1 MVSSIAKI
9 SRPHLPKVYLRE
21 RLFAH
26 LDSVAEK
33 PLVWLTAPGGS
44 GKTTLVTSWLD
55 SRKRPSLWFQVD
67 EGDIDL
73 AAFFYY
79 LGEAAKP
86 FIPRQKKTLPL
97 LTPEYLQGLAVF
109 TRRYFEKLFSLLPPA
124 SAVVFDNY
132 QDVPDGFGFHEMMAN
147 ALESIPGGRQVI
159 IISRSEPPPQLSR
172 FLANNRLHLLSWDDV
187 RFTLPE
193 SREFLCGYAGEP
205 ISDSVLEQYHTKS
218 DGWAAGLVLLTAR
231 SRFAKDAAA
240 TAPLLTPREVFE
252 YFAHEIFIKTDQAVQ
267 EVLLQTAFLR
277 KVDPALAEQLT
288 GIGAIDQ
295 MLETLRRNNFFTQK
309 YDQDYQYHPL
319 FREFLQTLA
328 KERFSRDKITS
339 IRHRAALLLAEAG
352 QVEEAA
358 ELYLDAGDW
367 EAVTALIVARA
378 PGLVAQG
385 RRRTL
390 AGWMDRLPEE
400 IAEASPW
407 LIYWKGISLMH
418 LDPYDAR
425 NCMARAF
432 EQFKQQD
439 DLVGILNAW
448 AIISDSIMYGWG
460 ELREPWIRAFDEI
473 IAAHPVF
480 PSRELEVRCTVS
492 MFNMLMLWT
501 TLREDLPVWEAKA
514 TAIAAQCQHPLL
526 YMQVNHALMIYH
538 LWLGSFNKA
547 GLILRALGRPESAPD
562 EEPLAHL
569 LWYDCHAMYAWV
581 AADHEACFEAVRN
594 GLALSERTG
603 VHVMDPYLNKYGVS
617 AAVSLGY
624 PAFAR
629 ELIDKYATRPRLN
642 TMTRSFYYYLSS
654 LTAWGEGDTRRAIE
668 DAKQT
673 LDLLKDLDARVGAYC
688 TYVLLAVACYDQG
701 DHEEAAFHLN
711 KSLERCVEGSY
722 LQFIT
727 LFFMGR
733 AALDAGDEQ
742 EATRL
747 LRISLA
753 VGVRQ
758 GFMNFAY
765 WHNPTMAHLCG
776 FALEQGIEVDYVR
789 KLILLHRMTPSGR
802 ALECPDWPWTVKIYT
817 LGRFELLVNGVPG
830 GKPDSAT
837 ASKPLQLLK
846 AVIARGG
853 ADVSQEE
860 VADLLWPDA
869 DGDQARRSFDT
880 TMHRLRKMLGHEQAL
895 SIRNGKLN
903 LDPALV
909 WLDARLFE
917 AYFDRLSPV
926 AKDSIRS
933 EQIPLYEKAI
943 ALYKG
948 SFLPAEKSESWTLD
962 RRDRLRGRFVRLVTA
977 LGGFWEQQQKYEQAL
992 ECYRRSLEVDTPAEE
1007 LCRHLMS
1014 CLMTLGRHAEALA
1027 VFEQCRRNLLATLGV
1042 EPSPATLTLVNT
1054 IRTACR

>member
-9 SRPHLPKVYLRE
+9 SRPHLPKIYLRE

-33 PLVWLTAPGGS
+33 TLVWLTAPGGS

-67 EGDIDL
+67 EGDTDL

-86 FIPRQKKTLPL
+86 FTPRQKKILPL
-97 LTPEYLQGLAVF
+97 LTPEYLQGVGVF

-124 SAVVFDNY
+124 SVIVFDNY

-147 ALESIPGGRQVI
+147 ALESVPGGRQVI

-172 FLANNRLHLLSWDDV
+172 FLANNRLHLLTWDDV

-193 SREFLCGYAGEP
+193 SREFLCGYGGEP
-205 ISDSVLEQYHTKS
+205 ITDSALEQFYAKS

-231 SRFAKDAAA
+231 SRFVKDAAV
-240 TAPLLTPREVFE
+240 TAPLLTPREVFD

-277 KVDPALAEQLT
+277 KVDPVLAEQLT
-288 GIGAIDQ
+288 GIDAIDQ
-295 MLETLRRNNFFTQK
+295 MLETLRRNNFFTQR

-319 FREFLQTLA
+319 FREFLQALA
-328 KERFSRDKITS
+328 QERFSLDKITA
-339 IRHRAALLLAEAG
+339 IRHKAALLLAEAG

-367 EAVTALIVARA
+367 EAVTTLIIDKA

-385 RRRTL
+385 RRKTL
-390 AGWMDRLPEE
+390 AGWLERLPEGCIE
-400 IAEASPW
+400 STPW
-407 LIYWKGISLMH
+407 LIYWKGISRMH

-439 DLVGILNAW
+439 DLVGMLNSW

-460 ELREPWIRAFDEI
+460 EQREPWISAFDEI
-473 IAAHPVF
+473 LAAHPVF

-547 GLILRALGRPESAPD
+547 GLILRALGKPDSAPD
-562 EEPLAHL
+562 DEPLAHL

-581 AADHEACFEAVRN
+581 AADHETCFAAVRN

-668 DAKQT
+668 DAQQT

-701 DHEEAAFHLN
+701 DRKEAAYHLK

-742 EATRL
+742 EAVRL
-747 LRISLA
+747 LQASLA
-753 VGVRQ
+753 IGARQ

-765 WHNPTMAHLCG
+765 WHNPTMAKLCA
-776 FALEQGIEVDYVR
+776 FALEQGIETEYVR
-789 KLILLHRMTPSGR
+789 KLIQVHHMTPTGS
-802 ALECPDWPWTVKIYT
+802 ALACSDWPWPVQIYT
-817 LGRFELLVNGVPG
+817 LGRFELLISGVQA
-830 GKPDSAT
+830 GKPDAAP

-846 AVIARGG
+846 AVIALGG
-853 ADVSQEE
+853 SEVSQEQL
-860 VADLLWPDA
+860 ADLLWPDA

-895 SIRNGKLN
+895 TIRNGKLN

-909 WLDARLFE
+909 WLDVRA
-917 AYFDRLSPV
+917 FDSCFNQLSPV
-926 AKDSIRS
+926 IADSIKP
-933 EQIPLYEKAI
+933 EQVSLYERAI

-948 SFLPAEKSESWTLD
+948 GFLPADKAESWSLD
-962 RRDRLRGRFVRLVTA
+962 CRERLRGRFVRLVVA
-977 LGGFWEQQQKYEQAL
+977 LGSFWEHDQKYEQAL
-992 ECYRRSLEVDTPAEE
+992 ECYRHSLEVDAPSEE
-1007 LCRHLMS
+1007 LYRQLMS
-1014 CLMTLGRHAEALA
+1014 CLAMLDRHAEALA
-1027 VFEQCRRNLLATLGV
+1027 VYETCRSNLLISLGV
-1042 EPSPATLTLVNT
+1042 EPSPATAALARS
-1054 IRTACR
+1054 IRTALN

>member
-1 MVSSIAKI
+1 MVSGIAKI
-9 SRPHLPKVYLRE
+9 SRPHLPEVYLRE

-26 LDSVAEK
+26 LDSVAGK

-67 EGDIDL
+67 EGDTDL

-86 FIPRQKKTLPL
+86 FAPRQKKILPL
-97 LTPEYLQGLAVF
+97 LTPEYLQGVAVF

-124 SAVVFDNY
+124 SVVVFDNY

-147 ALESIPGGRQVI
+147 ALESIPAGRQVVV
-159 IISRSEPPPQLSR
+159 ISRSEPPPQFSR
-172 FLANNRLHLLSWDDV
+172 FLANNRLHLLTWDDV

-193 SREFLCGYAGEP
+193 SREFLCGYGGEP
-205 ISDSVLEQYHTKS
+205 ISESVLEQFYAKS

-231 SRFAKDAAA
+231 SRFVKNAAA
-240 TAPLLTPREVFE
+240 TAPLLTPREVFD
-252 YFAHEIFIKTDQAVQ
+252 YFAHEIFIKTDQSVQ

-277 KVDPALAEQLT
+277 KVDPRLAEALT
-288 GIGAIDQ
+288 GIGAIAQ

-319 FREFLQTLA
+319 FREFLQALA
-328 KERFSRDKITS
+328 QERFPREKIVA
-339 IRHRAALLLAEAG
+339 IRHKAALLLAEAG

-358 ELYLDAGDW
+358 ELYLDAEDW
-367 EAVTALIVARA
+367 EAVSSLIVVKA
-378 PGLVAQG
+378 PDLVAQG
-385 RRRTL
+385 RRKTL
-390 AGWMDRLPEE
+390 AGWMEKLPEGY
-400 IAEASPW
+400 AEATPW
-407 LIYWKGISLMH
+407 LLYWKGISRMH

-432 EQFKQQD
+432 DQFKQQD
-439 DLVGILNAW
+439 DLVGMLNAW

-473 IAAHPVF
+473 LAAHPVF

-501 TLREDLPVWEAKA
+501 TLRDDLPFWEAKA
-514 TAIAAQCQHPLL
+514 SAIAAQCQHPLL

-547 GLILRALGRPESAPD
+547 GTILRALRRSDSAPD
-562 EEPLAHL
+562 DEPLAHL

-581 AADHEACFEAVRN
+581 LADHEACFEAVRN

-624 PAFAR
+624 PGFAR

-654 LTAWGEGDTRRAIE
+654 LTAWGEGDARRAIE
-668 DAKQT
+668 DAQQT

-701 DHEEAAFHLN
+701 DRKEAAYHLN
-711 KSLERCVEGSY
+711 KSLERCIEGSY

-742 EATRL
+742 EAVRL

-753 VGVRQ
+753 IGVRQ

-765 WHNPTMAHLCG
+765 WHNPTMAQLCG
-776 FALEQGIEVDYVR
+776 FALEQGIETDYVR
-789 KLILLHRMTPSGR
+789 KLIQLHRMTPGGR
-802 ALECPDWPWTVKIYT
+802 ALDCPDWPWPVKIHT
-817 LGRFELLVNGVPG
+817 LGRFELLINGVQA
-830 GKPDSAT
+830 GKPDAAL
-837 ASKPLQLLK
+837 ASRPLQLLK
-846 AVIARGG
+846 AVIALGG
-853 ADVSQEE
+853 SDVPQEQL
-860 VADLLWPDA
+860 ADLLWPDS

-880 TMHRLRKMLGHEQAL
+880 TLHRLRKMLAHEQAL
-895 SIRNGKLN
+895 TIRNGKLN
-903 LDPALV
+903 IDPAFV
-909 WLDARLFE
+909 WLDTRVFE
-917 AYFDRLSPV
+917 SYFRRLSPV
-926 AKDSIRS
+926 TKDCINPDHV
-933 EQIPLYEKAI
+933 PLYERAI

-948 SFLPAEKSESWTLD
+948 HFLPADKTESWSLD
-962 RRDRLRGRFVRLVTA
+962 CRERLRGRFVRLVTTV
-977 LGGFWEQQQKYEQAL
+977 GSFWEQHQKYERAL
-992 ECYRRSLEVDTPAEE
+992 ECYHHSLEVDVPSEE
-1007 LCRHLMS
+1007 LCRQLMN
-1014 CLMTLGRHAEALA
+1014 CLVKLDRHAEALA
-1027 VFEQCRRNLLATLGV
+1027 VYETCRRNLLSSLGV
-1042 EPSPATLTLVNT
+1042 EPSPATVALAGS
-1054 IRTACR
+1054 IRTALT